1 METWLLTTSFLI
13 AFAMAWAIG
22 AQDVSNALG
31 TSVGSKAITVQQAI
45 YIAGVFEF
53 AGSLAGGEVAGMISG
68 GILSVKNFMDL
79 GDDGVVLYAQ
89 VMFSTMF
96 GAFLWLAFA
105 TYFSLPVSTTHS
117 LVGALIGVGFLALG
131 PQSINYSSLTAI
143 ITSWVTSPLL
153 GGAFAYI
160 IFSTLHTSIL
170 IQPNPRKAALEN
182 VPYFI
187 GGTFGT
193 LIAFIVRVGPKSI
206 RLSVEASLMIFIF
219 TAISLSVIIKTVG
232 LKKFSLFFHRISLT
246 FQGLG
251 GAVVEVT
258 SDKYGNDSSSSSS
271 SNNNNNNNSSNNK
284 DSEKSTLLEG
294 GKLKNSN
301 SSNNINEQ
309 QQKARTRLNSTAM
322 KENGESTKNF
332 LKNAGSGDEAE
343 DEVQLLDSR
352 EDGGGKSDLA
362 LAEAMFINLMVITA
376 CVVSFAHGSNDVSNA
391 IGPFTAIQEIW
402 FTGQISTNSKPP
414 VWILVGGGV
423 GIVFGLGTYG
433 HKVMATVGENIAKL
447 TYTRG
452 FTAQISTALTV
463 LMATQL
469 GLSVSTTHCL
479 IGAIT
484 GVALVEGS
492 DKINKAT
499 IKKIIMSWL
508 VTLPASAFFG
518 IIIFWI
524 FGFNSST
531 TILENNARL
540 RNISST
546 LHGGGK
552 VLTGGI

>member
-45 YIAGVFEF
+45 YIAGIFEF

-79 GDDGVVLYAQ
+79 GDDGVTLYAQ

-117 LVGALIGVGFLALG
+117 LVGALIGVGFLSLG

-160 IFSTLHTSIL
+160 IFSTLHTTIL
-170 IQPNPRKAALEN
+170 IQPNPRKAAIEN

-187 GGTFGT
+187 GFTFGT

-206 RLSVEASLMIFIF
+206 RLSVEASLMIFAF
-219 TAISLSVIIKTVG
+219 TAIALSVFIKTVG
-232 LKKFSLFFHRISLT
+232 IKQFSLFFHRLSIT
-246 FQGLG
+246 FKGLG

-258 SDKYGNDSSSSSS
+258 SDKYDINNSTSDNAKESENQSLLEGGKMSKSSS
-271 SNNNNNNNSSNNK
+271 SNNV
-284 DSEKSTLLEG
+284 
-294 GKLKNSN
+294 
-301 SSNNINEQ
+301 NEQ
-309 QQKARTRLNSTAM
+309 KLNTRTRISSTVVKSENSGENTAA
-322 KENGESTKNF
+322 F
-332 LKNAGSGDEAE
+332 LRNSGSGDEAE
-343 DEVQLLDSR
+343 EEGNALDSR
-352 EDGGGKSDLA
+352 EDGGRKSDLA

-402 FTGQISTNSKPP
+402 FTGQISTDSKPP
-414 VWILVGGGV
+414 AWILVGGGV

-492 DKINKAT
+492 EKINKAT

-518 IIIFWI
+518 VLIFWV
-524 FGFNSST
+524 FGFKSST
-531 TILENNARL
+531 KILENNARL
-540 RNISST
+540 HNNSLLHSSSN
-546 LHGGGK
+546 
-552 VLTGGI
+552 VLDVASRRL

>member
-45 YIAGVFEF
+45 YIAGIFEF

-79 GDDGVVLYAQ
+79 GDDGVTLYAQ

-117 LVGALIGVGFLALG
+117 LVGALIGVGFLSLG

-160 IFSTLHTSIL
+160 IFSTLHTTIL
-170 IQPNPRKAALEN
+170 IQPNPRKAAIEN

-187 GGTFGT
+187 GFTFGT

-206 RLSVEASLMIFIF
+206 RLSVEASLMIFVF
-219 TAISLSVIIKTVG
+219 TAIALSVFIKTVG
-232 LKKFSLFFHRISLT
+232 IKQFSLFFHRLSIT
-246 FQGLG
+246 FKGLG

-258 SDKYGNDSSSSSS
+258 SDKYDINNSTSDNAKESENQSLLEGGKMSKSSS
-271 SNNNNNNNSSNNK
+271 SNNV
-284 DSEKSTLLEG
+284 
-294 GKLKNSN
+294 
-301 SSNNINEQ
+301 NEQ
-309 QQKARTRLNSTAM
+309 KLNTRTRISSTVVKSENSGENTAA
-322 KENGESTKNF
+322 F
-332 LKNAGSGDEAE
+332 LRNSGSGDEAE
-343 DEVQLLDSR
+343 EEGNTLDSR
-352 EDGGGKSDLA
+352 EDGGRKSDLA

-402 FTGQISTNSKPP
+402 FTGQISTDSKPP
-414 VWILVGGGV
+414 AWILVGGGV

-492 DKINKAT
+492 EKINKAT

-518 IIIFWI
+518 VLIFWA
-524 FGFNSST
+524 FGFKSST
-531 TILENNARL
+531 KILENNARL
-540 RNISST
+540 HNNSLLHSSSN
-546 LHGGGK
+546 
-552 VLTGGI
+552 VLEVAPRRL

>member
-1 METWLLTTSFLI
+1 
-13 AFAMAWAIG
+13 
-22 AQDVSNALG
+22 
-31 TSVGSKAITVQQAI
+31 
-45 YIAGVFEF
+45 
-53 AGSLAGGEVAGMISG
+53 
-68 GILSVKNFMDL
+68 
-79 GDDGVVLYAQ
+79 
-89 VMFSTMF
+89 
-96 GAFLWLAFA
+96 
-105 TYFSLPVSTTHS
+105 
-117 LVGALIGVGFLALG
+117 
-131 PQSINYSSLTAI
+131 
-143 ITSWVTSPLL
+143 
-153 GGAFAYI
+153 
-160 IFSTLHTSIL
+160 
-170 IQPNPRKAALEN
+170 
-182 VPYFI
+182 
-187 GGTFGT
+187 
-193 LIAFIVRVGPKSI
+193 
-206 RLSVEASLMIFIF
+206 
-219 TAISLSVIIKTVG
+219 
-232 LKKFSLFFHRISLT
+232 
-246 FQGLG
+246 
-251 GAVVEVT
+251 
-258 SDKYGNDSSSSSS
+258 
-271 SNNNNNNNSSNNK
+271 
-284 DSEKSTLLEG
+284 
-294 GKLKNSN
+294 
-301 SSNNINEQ
+301 
-309 QQKARTRLNSTAM
+309 M

>member
-79 GDDGVVLYAQ
+79 GQDGVTLYAQ

-131 PQSINYSSLTAI
+131 PQSVNYSSLTAI
-143 ITSWVTSPLL
+143 VTSWVTSPLL

-160 IFSTLHTSIL
+160 IFSTLHTTIL
-170 IQPNPRKAALEN
+170 IQPNPRKAAMEN

-187 GGTFGT
+187 GFTFGT

-206 RLSVEASLMIFIF
+206 RLSVEASVMIFAF
-219 TAISLSVIIKTVG
+219 TAIALSVLIKTVG
-232 LKKFSLFFHRISLT
+232 IKQFSLFFHRLSIA
-246 FQGLG
+246 FKGLG

-258 SDKYGNDSSSSSS
+258 SDKYDSNTSTGENAKESENQSLLEGGKISKSSS
-271 SNNNNNNNSSNNK
+271 SNNV
-284 DSEKSTLLEG
+284 
-294 GKLKNSN
+294 
-301 SSNNINEQ
+301 NEQ
-309 QQKARTRLNSTAM
+309 KLNTRTRVSSTVVKSENSVENTAA
-322 KENGESTKNF
+322 F
-332 LKNAGSGDEAE
+332 LRNSGSGDEAE
-343 DEVQLLDSR
+343 EEGNALDSR
-352 EDGGGKSDLA
+352 EDGGRKSDLA

-402 FTGQISTNSKPP
+402 FTGQISTDSKPP

-492 DKINKAT
+492 EKINKAT

-518 IIIFWI
+518 IIIFWG

-531 TILENNARL
+531 KILENSARL
-540 RNISST
+540 HNNSLLHSSSN
-546 LHGGGK
+546 
-552 VLTGGI
+552 VLDVAPRRL

>member
-1 METWLLTTSFLI
+1 MESWLLTTSFLI

-79 GDDGVVLYAQ
+79 GNDGVTLYAQ

-143 ITSWVTSPLL
+143 VTSWVTSPLL

-160 IFSTLHTSIL
+160 IFSTLHTTIL
-170 IQPNPRKAALEN
+170 IQPNPRKAAMEN

-187 GGTFGT
+187 GFTFGT

-206 RLSVEASLMIFIF
+206 RLSVEASLMIFAF
-219 TAISLSVIIKTVG
+219 TAISLSVLIKTVG
-232 LKKFSLFFHRISLT
+232 IKQFSLFFHRLSIA
-246 FQGLG
+246 FKGLG

-258 SDKYGNDSSSSSS
+258 SDKYDNNSGAENTKESENQSLLEGGKIIKSSS
-271 SNNNNNNNSSNNK
+271 SNNV
-284 DSEKSTLLEG
+284 
-294 GKLKNSN
+294 
-301 SSNNINEQ
+301 NEQ
-309 QQKARTRLNSTAM
+309 NQNARTRINSTVV
-322 KENGESTKNF
+322 KSENNGENTAAF
-332 LKNAGSGDEAE
+332 LRNSGSGDETEEE
-343 DEVQLLDSR
+343 DKVLDSR
-352 EDGGGKSDLA
+352 EDGGRKSDLA

-402 FTGQISTNSKPP
+402 FTGQISTDSKPP

-492 DKINKAT
+492 EKINKAT

-518 IIIFWI
+518 VVIFWS

-531 TILENNARL
+531 KILENNAKIHNNSL
-540 RNISST
+540 LHSSSS
-546 LHGGGK
+546 
-552 VLTGGI
+552 VLSSGI

>member
-1 METWLLTTSFLI
+1 
-13 AFAMAWAIG
+13 MAWAIG

-79 GDDGVVLYAQ
+79 GQDGVTLYAQ

-131 PQSINYSSLTAI
+131 PQSVNYSSLTAI
-143 ITSWVTSPLL
+143 VTSWVTSPLL

-160 IFSTLHTSIL
+160 IFSTLHTTIL
-170 IQPNPRKAALEN
+170 IQPNPRKAAMEN

-187 GGTFGT
+187 GFTFGT

-206 RLSVEASLMIFIF
+206 RLSVEASVMIFAF
-219 TAISLSVIIKTVG
+219 TAIALSVLIKTVG
-232 LKKFSLFFHRISLT
+232 IKQFSLFFHRLSIA
-246 FQGLG
+246 FKGLG

-258 SDKYGNDSSSSSS
+258 SDKYDSNTSTGENAKESENQSLLEGGKISKSSS
-271 SNNNNNNNSSNNK
+271 SNNV
-284 DSEKSTLLEG
+284 
-294 GKLKNSN
+294 
-301 SSNNINEQ
+301 NEQ
-309 QQKARTRLNSTAM
+309 KLNTRTRVSSTVVKSENSVENTAA
-322 KENGESTKNF
+322 F
-332 LKNAGSGDEAE
+332 LRNSGSGDEAE
-343 DEVQLLDSR
+343 EEGNALDSR
-352 EDGGGKSDLA
+352 EDGGRKSDLA

-402 FTGQISTNSKPP
+402 FTGQISTDSKPP

-492 DKINKAT
+492 EKINKAT

-518 IIIFWI
+518 IIIFWG

-531 TILENNARL
+531 KILENSARL
-540 RNISST
+540 HNNSLLHSSSN
-546 LHGGGK
+546 
-552 VLTGGI
+552 VLDVAPRRL

>member
-79 GDDGVVLYAQ
+79 GNDGVTLYAQ

-143 ITSWVTSPLL
+143 VTSWVTSPLL

-160 IFSTLHTSIL
+160 IFSTLHTTIL
-170 IQPNPRKAALEN
+170 IQPNPRKAAMEN

-187 GGTFGT
+187 GFTFGT

-206 RLSVEASLMIFIF
+206 RLSVEASLMIFVV
-219 TAISLSVIIKTVG
+219 TAISLSVVIKTVG
-232 LKKFSLFFHRISLT
+232 IKQFSLFFHRLSIA
-246 FQGLG
+246 FKGLG

-258 SDKYGNDSSSSSS
+258 SDKYDNSNSNENKNESENQSLLEGGNMSKSSS
-271 SNNNNNNNSSNNK
+271 SNNV
-284 DSEKSTLLEG
+284 
-294 GKLKNSN
+294 
-301 SSNNINEQ
+301 NEQ
-309 QQKARTRLNSTAM
+309 KQNTRTRINSTIV
-322 KENGESTKNF
+322 KSENSGENTTAF
-332 LKNAGSGDEAE
+332 LRTSGSGDEAE
-343 DEVQLLDSR
+343 EEGKVLDSR
-352 EDGGGKSDLA
+352 EDGGRKSDLM

-402 FTGQISTNSKPP
+402 FTGQISTDSKPP

-484 GVALVEGS
+484 GVALVEGPE
-492 DKINKAT
+492 KINKAT
-499 IKKIIMSWL
+499 IKKIIMSWI

-518 IIIFWI
+518 VVIFWI
-524 FGFNSST
+524 FGFNGST
-531 TILENNARL
+531 KILENNARL
-540 RNISST
+540 HNNSFVS
-546 LHGGGK
+546 
-552 VLTGGI
+552 